1 MVDKYDEYEPY
12 EPLWRTNEVL
22 RKYKEEE
29 LPILENALGNVLIKP
44 TYRKAMKKE
53 FQQAFIDD
61 LNELIE
67 IDLGEVVMT
76 KDGMMIVVQN
86 DFEGN
91 FTIQVDTKFKNLDY
105 DPFDPINLGEE
116 D

>member
-1 MVDKYDEYEPY
+1 MVDKYDEYEP
-12 EPLWRTNEVL
+12 LWRTNNVL